1 MDTVTT
7 VALILLAAGIVL
19 CLYRILTGP
28 STPDRVIALDTVGIC
43 SMGIM
48 ALLGIKYDEGLY
60 LDLALVFA
68 LLSFVGTVS
77 IAKFLMRG
85 RIID

>member
-1 MDTVTT
+1 MDIVTT
-7 VALILLAAGIVL
+7 VALVLLAAAIVL
-19 CLYRILTGP
+19 CLYRIVTGP
-28 STPDRVIALDTVGIC
+28 STPDRLIALDVAGIC

-48 ALLGIKYDEGLY
+48 ALLAIRYDEELY

-68 LLSFVGTVS
+68 LIAFVGIVS

-85 RIID
+85 KIID

>member
-7 VALILLAAGIVL
+7 VALVFLAAGIVL

>member
-1 MDTVTT
+1 MDIVTT
-7 VALILLAAGIVL
+7 VALVLLAAAIVL
-19 CLYRILTGP
+19 CLYRIVSGP
-28 STPDRVIALDTVGIC
+28 STPDRVIALDVVGIC

-48 ALLGIKYDEGLY
+48 ALLAIRYDEELY

-68 LLSFVGTVS
+68 LIAFVGTVS

-85 RIID
+85 KIID

>member
-7 VALILLAAGIVL
+7 VALVLLAAAIVL
-19 CLYRILTGP
+19 CLYRIVTGP
-28 STPDRVIALDTVGIC
+28 STPDRVIALDVVGIC

-48 ALLGIKYDEGLY
+48 ALLAVRYDEELY

-68 LLSFVGTVS
+68 LMAFVVTVS

-85 RIID
+85 KIID

>member
-1 MDTVTT
+1 MDIVTT
-7 VALILLAAGIVL
+7 VALVLLAAAIVL
-19 CLYRILTGP
+19 CLYRIVTGP
-28 STPDRVIALDTVGIC
+28 STPDRMIALDVAGIC

-48 ALLGIKYDEGLY
+48 ALLAIRYDEELY

-68 LLSFVGTVS
+68 LIAFVGIVS

-85 RIID
+85 KIID

>member
-1 MDTVTT
+1 MDIVTT
-7 VALILLAAGIVL
+7 VALVLLAAAIVL
-19 CLYRILTGP
+19 CLYRIVTGP
-28 STPDRVIALDTVGIC
+28 STPDRVIALDVVGIC

-48 ALLGIKYDEGLY
+48 ALLAIRYDEELY

-68 LLSFVGTVS
+68 LIAFVGTVS

-85 RIID
+85 KIID

>member
-7 VALILLAAGIVL
+7 VALVLLAAGIVL
-19 CLYRILTGP
+19 CLYRIVIGP
-28 STPDRVIALDTVGIC
+28 STPDRVIALDVVGIC

-48 ALLGIKYDEGLY
+48 ALLAIRYDEELY

-68 LLSFVGTVS
+68 LIAFVGTVS

-85 RIID
+85 KIVD